1 VRSVL
6 LTIKLVVFAGQA
18 RGEPAITL
26 SAEQITAIE
35 ASVRARLKDPDL
47 AKFSGIVAKSIGG
60 PILAVCGYA
69 NARNSSGGYIGDLAG
84 KSQVVQLRI
93 VKWPLVRSWDAC

>member
-1 VRSVL
+1 VL
-6 LTIKLVVFAGQA
+6 LAIVLVVFA
-18 RGEPAITL
+18 
-26 SAEQITAIE
+26 EQAIE
-35 ASVRARLKDPDL
+35 PSQPLRCQRSRSPPSRPASARLKDPDL